1 MTRARAP
8 DPRMRP
14 LTLLAAVLAMT
25 AAAAM
30 ANPFAKA
37 DAQKGQKL
45 VSESKCNACHVTIVG
60 GDGTAI
66 FTRPDRKVKTAA
78 GLLSQVRTC
87 NTMLG
92 TNWFP
97 EDEENVAAYLNQ
109 SYYKFK

>member
-1 MTRARAP
+1 MKVQ
-8 DPRMRP
+8 
-14 LTLLAAVLAMT
+14 TLLGAV
-25 AAAAM
+25 AAAA
-30 ANPFAKA
+30 AAGTLAAPFPKA
-37 DAQKGQKL
+37 DVQKGETL
-45 VSESKCNACHVTIVG
+45 VQQSKCNACHVRLVG

-66 FTRPDRKVKTAA
+66 FTRADRKVKTAA

-109 SYYKFK
+109 TYYKFK

>member
-1 MTRARAP
+1 MKLRNLIGT
-8 DPRMRP
+8 
-14 LTLLAAVLAMT
+14 VLAMAAVT
-25 AAAAM
+25 AT
-30 ANPFAKA
+30 ANPFPKA
-37 DAQKGQKL
+37 DAQKGEKL
-45 VSESKCNACHVTIVG
+45 VQESKCNACHVTIVG

-66 FTRPDRKVKTAA
+66 FTRTDRKVKTAA

-109 SYYKFK
+109 TYYKFN

>member
-1 MTRARAP
+1 MKLRTFVGA
-8 DPRMRP
+8 
-14 LTLLAAVLAMT
+14 LLWAACAT
-25 AAAAM
+25 AL
-30 ANPFAKA
+30 ANPFPKA
-37 DAQKGQKL
+37 DVQKGEKL
-45 VSESKCNACHVTIVG
+45 VKESKCNACHVSLVG

-66 FTRPDRKVKTAA
+66 FTRPDRKVRSAA

-109 SYYKFK
+109 VYYKFK